1 VNIIVRGA
9 VVVVNILVRG
19 AVVVVNILV
28 RVFVTVVGL
37 GVVVGVMV
45 VGVLV
50 VGKRVGEGWEG
61 GITFALILRELPWL
75 VKRSG
80 ESTNDWL
87 ALVGD

>member
-1 VNIIVRGA
+1 MM
-9 VVVVNILVRG
+9 
-19 AVVVVNILV
+19 

-37 GVVVGVMV
+37 GVVVVVMV

-75 VKRSG
+75 VNGRG

-87 ALVGD
+87 ALLGD